1 MSGPVAP
8 APLPRAAITERP
20 RPPPL
25 LRATGSLTAAATG
38 RIGGMVIGVPRE
50 IKAGEQRVALT
61 GAGVRALCGAG
72 HRVLVERDAGAG
84 SAIRNDEYAKLGAE
98 VTSVDEVWGGAD
110 LILKVKE
117 PLPEE
122 YPRMRDGQVL
132 FTYLHL
138 APVPDLTRA
147 LVKAGVIAI
156 AYETVQR
163 ADGSLP
169 LLTPMSEVAGRLA
182 VQEGAFYLAKAHG
195 GRGILLSG
203 VPGVPPGNV
212 VILGA
217 GTVGLNA
224 AKTAVG
230 LGADVSILDVNLDR
244 LRYADDLFR
253 GQVVTLYSTAYSIEQ
268 VAQRADL
275 LIGGVL
281 ITGARAPLLVSAATI
296 AQMKEGAVVVDVA
309 VDQGGCIETIHPTTL
324 FEPTYVVSGVVHYGV
339 ANMPALV
346 PRTSTFA
353 LTNATLPYALELA
366 SRGVA
371 PALRRNPAL
380 AKGVNIWRGRTVH
393 PAVAHALGERATPL
407 EALLG

>member
-1 MSGPVAP
+1 MIV
-8 APLPRAAITERP
+8 
-20 RPPPL
+20 
-25 LRATGSLTAAATG
+25 
-38 RIGGMVIGVPRE
+38 GVPRE
-50 IKAGEQRVALT
+50 IKPGEQRVAIT
-61 GAGVRALCGAG
+61 PGGVRALVERG
-72 HRVLVERDAGAG
+72 HRVLIETGAG
-84 SAIRNDEYAKLGAE
+84 SGSGIRDDEYAIVGAGLGG
-98 VTSVDEVWGGAD
+98 VDEVWREAA

-117 PLPEE
+117 PVPEE
-122 YPRMRDGQVL
+122 YGRLRAGQAL

-138 APVPDLTRA
+138 APAPELTRA
-147 LVKAGVIAI
+147 LRKADVMAI

-182 VQEGAFYLAKAHG
+182 VQEGAFYLGRAHG

-253 GQVVTLYSTAYSIEQ
+253 GQVVTLFSNSFNIAQ
-268 VAQRADL
+268 VVQRADL
-275 LIGGVL
+275 LVGAVL
-281 ITGARAPLLVSAATI
+281 VAGARAPVLVSETMV
-296 AQMKEGAVVVDVA
+296 AQMKEGAVIVDVA
-309 VDQGGCIETIHPTTL
+309 VDQGGCIATMRPTTL
-324 FEPTYVVSGVVHYGV
+324 LEPVYRVSGVVHYGV

-353 LTNATLPYALELA
+353 LTNATLPYVLALGD
-366 SRGVA
+366 RGVRDA
-371 PALRRNPAL
+371 VRADPTL
-380 AKGVNIWRGRTVH
+380 ARGVNVWRGAVVH
-393 PAVAHALGERATPL
+393 PGVADALGEAATPL
-407 EALLG
+407 EAVLR